1 MELMEDMVAMGPFM
15 PDNQEWCVWCALLA
29 GAVADGGGGGGGG
42 ASGGGV
48 LQAAVSAS
56 DQIFGLIWP
65 LIAWSEE
72 VADEVTWH
80 AFKFDTDTDT
90 ETPPPFTWLRI
101 ECGDM
106 EPCESSSQS
115 LLSSPSKW
123 SVEIRNET
131 IC

>member
-56 DQIFGLIWP
+56 DQIFGLI
-65 LIAWSEE
+65 
-72 VADEVTWH
+72 
-80 AFKFDTDTDT
+80 
-90 ETPPPFTWLRI
+90 
-101 ECGDM
+101 
-106 EPCESSSQS
+106 
-115 LLSSPSKW
+115 
-123 SVEIRNET
+123 
-131 IC
+131 